1 MGIHNEIG
9 QMTSAMIDNLNR
21 SVVKDFKV
29 EILDSSKEPF
39 LNNNNG
45 LDMVLTINWAMSD
58 EELDD
63 SYSASRWID
72 TMKIVIFNM
81 GYTIQRQY
89 SWDANTDVWVLRHD
103 AERQQLQEALDD
115 RFEHL
120 DHFTFRVRHVGCVVK
135 HKCTTTRLG
144 GYNVV
149 AQSDLDCLLNDDFN
163 VQGFIIDLGFTA
175 DTVFASHCGTIRDWN
190 VRKKS
195 ES

>member
-1 MGIHNEIG
+1 MGIHNEIA

-21 SVVKDFKV
+21 SVVQDFKV
-29 EILDSSKEPF
+29 EILDSSKAPC
-39 LNNNNG
+39 LNNNTG

-58 EELDD
+58 AELDD

-89 SWDANTDVWVLRHD
+89 SWDANTDVWVLRDD
-103 AERQQLQEALDD
+103 AERLELQEELND

-120 DHFTFRVRHVGCVVK
+120 DNLTFRVRHVGDVVK
-135 HKCTTTRLG
+135 HHCTTTRLG

-149 AQSDLDCLLNDDFN
+149 AQCSLGGLLCDDFN
-163 VQGFIIDLGFTA
+163 VAGFIHELGFTA
-175 DTVFASHCGTIRDWN
+175 SSVFASHCGTIRDWN

>member
-1 MGIHNEIG
+1 MGIHENIAE
-9 QMTSAMIDNLNR
+9 MTLGMIDNLNR

-29 EILDSSKEPF
+29 EILDSSQEPF

-45 LDMVLTINWAMSD
+45 LDLLLTIEWAMSE

-63 SYSASRWID
+63 SDSASRWID

-89 SWDANTDVWVLRHD
+89 SWDANTDLWVLRHD
-103 AERQQLQEALDD
+103 TERQQLQDCLDD

-120 DHFTFRVRHVGCVVK
+120 DHLTFRVRHVGDVVK
-135 HKCTTTRLG
+135 HVCKTTRLG

-149 AQSDLDCLLNDDFN
+149 AQSDIDCLLCDDFN
-163 VQGFIIDLGFTA
+163 VQRFINELGYSA
-175 DTVFASHCGTIRDWN
+175 DTVFACHSGTIRDWT
-190 VRKKS
+190 VRKK
-195 ES
+195 